1 MKKLI
6 KQISATALLTFATIS
21 SSSAGVAII
30 VSADSSVASV
40 SEGDVVKLFLGKKK
54 DLDGVKMILTDQN
67 IGSPARVE
75 FYKKVVKKSKS
86 QLKSYWSRLVF
97 TGKGQAPQVVG
108 DDSVVKRLVSSNPNL
123 VGYIDE
129 RSVDSS
135 VKVIYRK

>member
-21 SSSAGVAII
+21 RSSAGVAII

-86 QLKSYWSRLVF
+86 Q
-97 TGKGQAPQVVG
+97 VVG